1 MATQRILTLSGGN
14 ITQAVPITASAG
26 VTSAGSV
33 IAMNASG
40 VLDATMT
47 PAYTGDVT
55 KASGSI
61 TTTVTAINGVST
73 AGLATGILKN
83 TTGTGKPS
91 IAVAGTD
98 YAGINTNNYF
108 GGTMAFNAVTVMNGS
123 LFYLQSASSAPAT
136 GATLTLNAIIL
147 LLAPIAS
154 ITGVILSAGAAN
166 GQVLTI
172 INNSAF
178 TITFAAVA
186 TSRVADG
193 INDVIAATTARQFVW
208 SGSAWF
214 RLA

>member
-1 MATQRILTLSGGN
+1 MS
-14 ITQAVPITASAG
+14 
-26 VTSAGSV
+26 TS
-33 IAMNASG
+33 
-40 VLDATMT
+40 
-47 PAYTGDVT
+47 
-55 KASGSI
+55 
-61 TTTVTAINGVST
+61 
-73 AGLATGILKN
+73 GLATGLLKN

-98 YAGINTNNYF
+98 YAGINSNNYF
-108 GGTMAFNAVTVMNGS
+108 PGTIAFNAVTTMNGS
-123 LFYLQSASSAPAT
+123 LFYLQSASSAPTA